1 MTKTVSK
8 NMKKTFITK
17 MPDETGAF
25 LTASRIIAQAGV
37 NITRVSYNKAVD
49 VHTLFIDVSGTSD
62 KISLVSTELEQCG
75 YLSDNVSD
83 ANVILL
89 EFKLPDRPGA
99 VVPILEI
106 ISKYDFNI
114 SYMSSEE
121 NGTDYQFFKM
131 GLYVEE
137 TASISNFLEE
147 ISKLCHVSIIQYDKI
162 EKRLDN
168 TVFYL
173 SFANEI
179 ATKLSLT
186 QDDTNE
192 LIANSNRI
200 MQMMDGRN
208 ESPYKTFEY
217 ISRFADCLIR
227 YKGQKFHPRISKRI
241 ISDSIILHL
250 IEPPC
255 GSSIYILE
263 NLDNKELLFVD
274 SGFSCYREEL
284 LHTIHALFP
293 DFEKRKKDLFLTH
306 LDMDH
311 SGAADLF
318 DHVYLSQRSYDNF
331 VLEHE
336 GKENFRAMNHF
347 NGPFCKIA
355 TILSEYTSPPLDRLI
370 VLNTHPVEMDK
381 SLSYIGTLDF
391 GTLHF
396 DVYEGNGGHVA
407 GETVL
412 VCHEY
417 GLLFTG
423 DVWINLG
430 NLTPEQAEFNTLS
443 PYLMTSVNVD
453 SKKAAKTREEIQTLM
468 SNGVWQV
475 CGGHGGILD
484 IS

>member
-1 MTKTVSK
+1 MR
-8 NMKKTFITK
+8 KTFITK

-25 LTASRIIAQAGV
+25 LTASRIIARAGV

-49 VHTLFIDVSGTSD
+49 VHTLFIDVSGTYEQ
-62 KISLVSTELEQCG
+62 ISSVSKELEQCG
-75 YLSDNVSD
+75 YLSDNISD

-89 EFKLPDRPGA
+89 EFRLPDRPGA

-106 ISKYDFNI
+106 INQYDFNI

-131 GLYVEE
+131 GLYVEKI
-137 TASISNFLEE
+137 ASISHFLEAV
-147 ISKLCHVSIIQYDKI
+147 SKLCHVSIIQYDKI

-179 ATKLSLT
+179 ATKLFLT

-192 LIANSNRI
+192 LIANANRI
-200 MQMMDGRN
+200 MQTMDERN

-217 ISRFADCLIR
+217 INRFAHCLVR
-227 YKGQKFHPRISKRI
+227 YKGHAFHPRISKRT

-255 GSSIYILE
+255 GSSIYILQHVQTE
-263 NLDNKELLFVD
+263 DLLFVD

-284 LHTIHALFP
+284 VQIMHVLFP
-293 DFEKRKKDLFLTH
+293 NFKRRKKDLVLTH
-306 LDMDH
+306 IDMDH
-311 SGAADLF
+311 SGALDLF

-336 GKENFRAMNHF
+336 GNDNFRAMHHL

-355 TILSEYTSPPLDRLI
+355 AILSGYTSPPLDRLI
-370 VLNTHPVEMDK
+370 VLNTHPVDVNK
-381 SLSYIGTLDF
+381 PLSYIGTLDF
-391 GTLHF
+391 HTLHF
-396 DVYEGNGGHVA
+396 DVYEGNGGHIA
-407 GETVL
+407 GETVF

-417 GLLFTG
+417 CLLFTG
-423 DVWINLG
+423 DIWINVG
-430 NLTPEQAEFNTLS
+430 DLTPEQAEFNMLS

-468 SNGVWQV
+468 STGAWLV

>member
-1 MTKTVSK
+1 MR
-8 NMKKTFITK
+8 KTFITK

-25 LTASRIIAQAGV
+25 LTASRMIARAGV

-49 VHTLFIDVSGTSD
+49 VHTLFIDVSGTSEQ
-62 KISLVSTELEQCG
+62 IESVSKELEQCG

-89 EFKLPDRPGA
+89 EFKLRDRPGA
-99 VVPILEI
+99 TIPILEI
-106 ISKYDFNI
+106 ISQYNFNI
-114 SYMSSEE
+114 SYMSSQE

-137 TASISNFLEE
+137 AGSISDFLEAV
-147 ISKLCHVSIIQYDKI
+147 SKLCHVSIIQYDKI

-186 QDDTNE
+186 QDDTND
-192 LIANSNRI
+192 LIANANRI
-200 MQMMDGRN
+200 MQMMDERN
-208 ESPYKTFEY
+208 QSPYKTFEY
-217 ISRFADCLIR
+217 IGTFADCLIR
-227 YKGQKFHPRISKRI
+227 YKGDKFHPRLSKITISNDI
-241 ISDSIILHL
+241 TLHL

-263 NLDNKELLFVD
+263 NLKKEELLFVD

-284 LHTIHALFP
+284 LHVIHDLFP
-293 DFEKRKKDLFLTH
+293 DFENRKKDVFLTH
-306 LDMDH
+306 VDMDH
-311 SGAADLF
+311 SGALDLF
-318 DHVYLSQRSYDNF
+318 DHVYLSQSSYDNF

-336 GKENFRAMNHF
+336 GKDNFRAMNHL
-347 NGPFCKIA
+347 NAPFCEIGI
-355 TILSEYTSPPLDRLI
+355 ILSGYTPPPLDRLI
-370 VLNTHPVEMDK
+370 VLNARPAEEDK
-381 SLSYIGTLDF
+381 PLSHIGTLDF
-391 GTLHF
+391 DTLHF

-412 VCHEY
+412 VCQEY

-423 DVWINLG
+423 DIWINVDR
-430 NLTPEQAEFNTLS
+430 LTPEQAEFNMLS

-468 SNGVWQV
+468 STGIWLV

>member
-1 MTKTVSK
+1 MR
-8 NMKKTFITK
+8 KTFITK

-49 VHTLFIDVSGTSD
+49 VHTLFIDVSGTPEQ
-62 KISLVSTELEQCG
+62 INFVSKELEQCG
-75 YLSDNVSD
+75 YLSDNASN

-99 VVPILEI
+99 VLPILEI
-106 ISKYDFNI
+106 INQYDFNI

-137 TASISNFLEE
+137 IASISNFLEAV
-147 ISKLCHVSIIQYDKI
+147 STLCHVSIIQYDKI

-173 SFANEI
+173 TFASEI

-200 MQMMDGRN
+200 MQMMDERN

-217 ISRFADCLIR
+217 IGKFADCFIR
-227 YKGQKFHPRISKRI
+227 YKGDKFHPRLSKRT
-241 ISDSIILHL
+241 ISDNITLHL

-255 GSSIYILE
+255 GSSIYILQ
-263 NLDNKELLFVD
+263 NLKNGDLLFVD

-284 LHTIHALFP
+284 LHVIHDLFP
-293 DFEKRKKDLFLTH
+293 DFENRKKDVFLTH
-306 LDMDH
+306 VDMDH
-311 SGAADLF
+311 SGVLDLF
-318 DHVYLSQRSYDNF
+318 DHVYLSQKSYDNF
-331 VLEHE
+331 VLQHE
-336 GKENFRAMNHF
+336 GKDDFRAMNHL
-347 NGPFCKIA
+347 NAPFCKIA
-355 TILSEYTSPPLDRLI
+355 IILSRYTPPPLDRLI
-370 VLNTHPVEMDK
+370 VLNTDPAEVTK
-381 SLSYIGTLDF
+381 PLSHIGTLDF
-391 GTLHF
+391 DTLHF
-396 DVYEGNGGHVA
+396 DVYEGNGGHIA

-412 VCHEY
+412 LGLSH

-423 DVWINLG
+423 DVWINVDD
-430 NLTPEQAEFNTLS
+430 LTPEQAEFNTLS
-443 PYLMTSVNVD
+443 PYLMTSVNID
-453 SKKAAKTREEIQTLM
+453 SKKAAKTREEIKRLISTGKWL
-468 SNGVWQV
+468 V

-484 IS
+484 LLGI